1 MAGKKKKAVK
11 TEKKVKAVKA
21 EKKGNTGASFDFTV
35 MLAGEAGSGVQSIE
49 TTLVHLLKAEGY
61 NVFAT
66 KEYMSR
72 VRGGVNSTTLRIS
85 DAPVRAL
92 SGKTDIFIPLD
103 NDSYERYKGMLSKA
117 YIIGDK
123 TKISYDKTINIPFNR
138 IASEFGNALFAN
150 TVASGVV
157 CGILDTG
164 KAKAVSYIEKLFL
177 KKGEETSKK
186 NGEAMASGHEIGEQ
200 LRKDGIVKIEV
211 KKGKDTSQD
220 YLLAGSDAVAIGAIA
235 GGCNAVF
242 AYPMTPSSSV
252 FTALSGYST
261 SVDIAHEQVEDE
273 IGVINM
279 ALGCWYAGGRALVST
294 SGGGF
299 ALMTEGISMAGITE
313 TPVVVHLAQRPGPA
327 TGLPTRTE
335 QGDLNLA
342 LYAGHGE
349 FPRII
354 LAPGNIEQA
363 FKLSADAFN
372 LADKYQV
379 PVFILTDQYFVD
391 TYYNVPSINT
401 DLVRPESAVTETAE
415 GYKRY
420 LLSKDG
426 LSPRGIP
433 GFGKGF
439 VCADSDEHDE
449 TGRITEDLDGISLSM
464 KNKRIKKAATVAKAA
479 FKPVL
484 EGPEKYK
491 NLVICWGS
499 TYETVKEALKK
510 TGSKETAM
518 LFFPQLYPVHPSA
531 AALIKKAKKVRVV
544 ENNQAGNFADLLEK
558 ETGIPL
564 KDRVLKYNGLQFTVA
579 ELSAAVK
586 FGGK

>member
-1 MAGKKKKAVK
+1 MMAGKKKKTKMKVNADK
-11 TEKKVKAVKA
+11 T
-21 EKKGNTGASFDFTV
+21 TDITV

-49 TTLVHLLKAEGY
+49 TTLVNLLKAEGY
-61 NVFAT
+61 HVFAT

-72 VRGGVNSTTLRIS
+72 VRGGVNSTTIRIS
-85 DAPVRAL
+85 NSPVRAL
-92 SGKTDIFIPLD
+92 SGKIDVFIPLD
-103 NDSYERYKGMLSKA
+103 NDSYERYKGIVSRS
-117 YIIGDK
+117 YVIGDK
-123 TKISYDKTINIPFNR
+123 TKISFDKTINIPFNR
-138 IASEFGNALFAN
+138 IASEFGNALYAN

-157 CGILDTG
+157 CGILDTE

-177 KKGEETSKK
+177 KKSEEISKK

-200 LRKDGIVKIEV
+200 LRKDRIVKLDV
-211 KKGKDTSQD
+211 KKGKDTAAD
-220 YLLAGSDAVAIGAIA
+220 YLLAGSDAVAIGAVA

-273 IGVINM
+273 IGAINM

-299 ALMTEGISMAGITE
+299 ALMTEGISMAGIAE

-335 QGDLNLA
+335 QGDLNLV

-349 FPRII
+349 FARII

-363 FKLSADAFN
+363 FELSAEAFD
-372 LADKYQV
+372 LADKYQA

-401 DLVRPESAVTETAE
+401 AAAKPKYSFLETAE

-420 LLSKDG
+420 ALSKDG

-433 GFGKGF
+433 GFGKGL
-439 VCADSDEHDE
+439 VCSDSDEHDE
-449 TGRITEDLDGISLSM
+449 AGRITEDLDGISMAM
-464 KNKRIKKAATVAKAA
+464 KNKRMKKAATVAKAA
-479 FKPVL
+479 MKPVL
-484 EGPEKYK
+484 EGPKNYK

-499 TYETVKEALKK
+499 TYEIVKETLKNPGLK
-510 TGSKETAM
+510 DTAM

-531 AALIKKAKKVRVV
+531 AALIKKAKKVKVV

-564 KDRVLKYNGLQFTVA
+564 KDRVLKYNGLQFSVF
-579 ELSAAVK
+579 ELAAKLK